1 MKKYRAFLWV
11 TFLATVTTLGFTSCK
26 PMTKESYLRQYDDFI
41 TEVSKNHRQYDEKDW
56 KKMTREYEKFSG
68 EWFKKFENDLT
79 IKDEIA
85 IKAKQAKWYYYR
97 YLNETT
103 STVKQLLEALDIKGM
118 KKQIQYYIDNNMQDD
133 LQKFYKEAQKMGEDA
148 QKAISEILEELDV
161 KIDELKQ

>member
-1 MKKYRAFLWV
+1 MILMKKYRAFLWV
-11 TFLATVTTLGFTSCK
+11 VFLMTMTVAGFTSCSR
-26 PMTKESYLRQYDDFI
+26 PTSKESYLKKYDDFI
-41 TEVSKNHRQYDEKDW
+41 TEVSKNHEEYDEKDW

-103 STVKQLLEALDIKGM
+103 STVKQFLEAL
-118 KKQIQYYIDNNMQDD
+118 
-133 LQKFYKEAQKMGEDA
+133 
-148 QKAISEILEELDV
+148 EILEELNV
-161 KIDELKQ
+161 KIDELEQ